1 MVPLEIEI
9 LQKFHDKGSFD
20 SETPLLDKY
29 IRTQASQD
37 VKRDLSVCYVLAGD
51 NKKVLGYYTL
61 SSNSI
66 IRDELPEDL
75 VKRLPLSYRDLPT
88 ILLGRL
94 AVDKEQKGKRY
105 GEILLMDA
113 LERSLRLGDQ
123 LGILAV
129 VVDPIDEQATRFYK
143 RYGFIVIPSNGKMFI
158 PIDTLRKY

>member
-1 MVPLEIEI
+1 MVTLEIEI
-9 LQKFHDKGSFD
+9 LQKSHDKGSFD
-20 SETPLLDKY
+20 SETPLLDNY

-37 VKRDLSVCYVLAGD
+37 VKRDLSVCYVLAD
-51 NKKVLGYYTL
+51 VDKKVLGYYTL

-66 IRDELPEDL
+66 LRDELPEDL

-94 AVDKEQKGKRY
+94 AVDKQQKGKRY

-113 LERSLRLGDQ
+113 LDRSLNLGDQ

-129 VVDPIDEQATRFYK
+129 IVDPIDEKAVSFYK
-143 RYGFIVIPSNGKMFI
+143 KYGFIVIPSNGKMFL
-158 PIDTLRKY
+158 PIDTLRRY